1 MTRLDPPGDDVPDP
15 ARLLRDFVNT
25 AEPQTG
31 DEALTSPDAY
41 GEWCRER
48 GLLPAG
54 AVLTAADLAA
64 ALAVREGLRAVLL
77 THAGHAAPPAALAGV
92 LDRVPLRASFDDAG
106 DLRLRAADDRP
117 GPAALAGLLDAVRRA
132 GRDGSWDRLKV
143 CARDSCRWAFYDTS
157 RNRSGRWCSMAGC
170 GNQVKMRRAHAR
182 RRAAG
187 SVAGV

>member
-1 MTRLDPPGDDVPDP
+1 MTPDEPVPAP
-15 ARLLRDFVNT
+15 ARLIRDFVNS

-31 DEALTSPDAY
+31 DEALTSPEAY
-41 GEWCRER
+41 GAWCREH

-54 AVLTAADLAA
+54 AALTAADLAT

-77 THAGHAAPPAALAGV
+77 AHAGPEPALDDV
-92 LDRVPLRASFDDAG
+92 LDQVPVRVSFDDAG
-106 DLRLRAADDRP
+106 ELRLEPGDGRP
-117 GPAALAGLLDAVRRA
+117 GTAAVAGLLDAVRRA

-143 CARDSCRWAFYDTS
+143 CARDSCRWAFYDAS

-182 RRAAG
+182 RRATGAG
-187 SVAGV
+187 ASADRV